1 MAKDVAAK
9 KNTDIA
15 LSDVDSF
22 LAENAGAGVQNL
34 SQDDLA
40 LPFLKTLS
48 RQDAVLD
55 DLPDAKS
62 GDIYNDATMEVYNGE
77 EGLRVFLAT
86 MRRYTLSG
94 HPEGQGQERRST
106 FTPPRTNAPNPK
118 EAPTTIKI
126 TSSMAKATI

>member
-9 KNTDIA
+9 KNTDIT

-62 GDIYNDATMEVYNGE
+62 GAG
-77 EGLRVFLAT
+77 
-86 MRRYTLSG
+86 
-94 HPEGQGQERRST
+94 
-106 FTPPRTNAPNPK
+106 NP
-118 EAPTTIKI
+118 
-126 TSSMAKATI
+126 